1 MSLIVE
7 RSVQIAAAPE
17 AIWGLLSRPDTWA
30 GWWSDCTIAKPYD
43 AGRFGEGSKIE
54 LVLQPGWLKVTF
66 RPYVDLF
73 TENKTLSLTQRS
85 ALVQSTV
92 AWYIQPRAESTRLAV
107 RGVFQG
113 GLFFFMRVLQRGG
126 TAELVLKSHL
136 RGLKRTVERM
146 GGEAP

>member
-7 RSVQIAAAPE
+7 KSVQIAATPE
-17 AIWGLLSRPDTWA
+17 TIWKLLGRPDTWQR
-30 GWWSDCTIAKPYD
+30 WWSDCIIAKPYD
-43 AGRFGEGSKIE
+43 AGYFGEGSRLE

-66 RPYVDLF
+66 RPFVDLY

-85 ALVQSTV
+85 ALVQATV
-92 AWYIQPRAESTRLAV
+92 SWYIQPRPESTRLAV

-126 TAELVLKSHL
+126 TPQITLSSHL

-146 GGEAP
+146 GDESP